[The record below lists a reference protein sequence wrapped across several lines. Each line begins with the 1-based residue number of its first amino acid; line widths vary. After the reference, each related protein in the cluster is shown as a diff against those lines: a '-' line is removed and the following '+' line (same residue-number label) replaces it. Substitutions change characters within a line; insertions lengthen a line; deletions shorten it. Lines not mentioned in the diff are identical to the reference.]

1 MIRDKLDKKSNIT
14 TDLAKERNDLF
25 KKLENEKFKT
35 NNEIIDMENHF
46 NMIENE
52 ADNKVSQWMSKHNAK
67 EQELE
72 NAKIA

>member
-52 ADNKVSQWMSKHNAK
+52 ADNKVAQWMSKHNAK

>member
-1 MIRDKLDKKSNIT
+1 M
-14 TDLAKERNDLF
+14 
-25 KKLENEKFKT
+25 ENEKFKT

-46 NMIENE
+46 NIIEHE